1 MTPNGASQLTLTVLG
16 CGTMGVAILSG
27 ILASPTLAS
36 LLNPSSSPH
45 QLSPSGTS
53 TPLFPPASSEEPLPP
68 PNLPTRF
75 LACVKRPQ
83 TATRLRVS
91 LPHPAVEIF
100 VNENVK
106 AVKEAHVVLLGCKP
120 QVCEEI
126 LTQEGMQEA
135 LEGKL
140 LVSILAGVKSERLA
154 ELCPPSTRVVRAMPN
169 TASKVNFNSL
179 SQWHTRIPDG

>member
-1 MTPNGASQLTLTVLG
+1 MSATPTNGTPNPQLTLTVLG

-27 ILASPTLAS
+27 ILSSPTIAS
-36 LLNPSSSPH
+36 LFTPSSHLHHPSI
-45 QLSPSGTS
+45 SGTS
-53 TPLFPPASSEEPLPP
+53 TPLFPPAPSEGPLPP

-83 TATRLRVS
+83 SGTRLRAS

-106 AVKEAHVVLLGCKP
+106 AVQEAQVVLLGCKP

-126 LTQEGMQEA
+126 LTQEGMREA

-140 LVSILAGVKSERLA
+140 LVSILAGVKSERLV

-169 TASKVNFNSL
+169 TASKVF
-179 SQWHTRIPDG
+179 RIP